1 MGISSFN
8 NFVGQNN
15 VIERILILI
24 KGSKIQNI
32 ALSHILLIGPPG
44 IGKTTIAR
52 LIAEELQVNFHSLEG
67 TSINKTSDI
76 ISILANIKQSDIV
89 FIDEI
94 HVVNYEILEVLYSA
108 LEGNFINIMI
118 GKDYNNKIV
127 KINLP
132 TFTFI
137 GATNKVGILTKAL
150 ISRIPNILQLSD
162 YNYQDIKSIISQ
174 VSLSLNWKLE
184 NNIINI
190 IANHCCNIPRLIINI
205 IKQLYNYCVVMNV
218 DLNET
223 NILQILFFLQIYPL
237 GLDSLQLAYLAL
249 FNNVNLDKSLSI
261 ETICQ
266 LLNEER
272 KNLEIHYEPWLIHCG
287 LITKTTK
294 GRKITIIG
302 KEYINNNII
311 LFRK

>member
-132 TFTFI
+132 SFTFI

-190 IANHCCNIPRLIINI
+190 IANHCRNIPRLIINI

-237 GLDSLQLAYLAL
+237 GLNSLQLAYLAL

-287 LITKTTK
+287 LIIKTTK

>member
-44 IGKTTIAR
+44 IGKTTIAQ

-132 TFTFI
+132 SFTFI

-190 IANHCCNIPRLIINI
+190 IANHCRNIPRLIINI

-237 GLDSLQLAYLAL
+237 GLNSLQLAYLAL

>member
-15 VIERILILI
+15 VIECILILI

-44 IGKTTIAR
+44 IGKTTIAW

-132 TFTFI
+132 SFTFI
-137 GATNKVGILTKAL
+137 GATNKVGMLTKAL

-190 IANHCCNIPRLIINI
+190 IANHCRNIPRLIINI

-223 NILQILFFLQIYPL
+223 NILQILFFF
-237 GLDSLQLAYLAL
+237 A
-249 FNNVNLDKSLSI
+249 NLS
-261 ETICQ
+261 
-266 LLNEER
+266 
-272 KNLEIHYEPWLIHCG
+272 
-287 LITKTTK
+287 
-294 GRKITIIG
+294 
-302 KEYINNNII
+302 
-311 LFRK
+311 FRFK

>member
-1 MGISSFN
+1 M
-8 NFVGQNN
+8 
-15 VIERILILI
+15 
-24 KGSKIQNI
+24 
-32 ALSHILLIGPPG
+32 
-44 IGKTTIAR
+44 
-52 LIAEELQVNFHSLEG
+52 QVNFHSLEG

-132 TFTFI
+132 SFTFI

-190 IANHCCNIPRLIINI
+190 IANHCRNIPRLIINI

-237 GLDSLQLAYLAL
+237 GLNSLQLAYLAL

-287 LITKTTK
+287 LIIKTTK

-302 KEYINNNII
+302 KEYINNII

>member
-132 TFTFI
+132 SFTFI

-162 YNYQDIKSIISQ
+162 YSYQDIKSIISQ

-190 IANHCCNIPRLIINI
+190 IANHCRNIPRLIINI

-237 GLDSLQLAYLAL
+237 GLNSLQLAYLAL

>member
-132 TFTFI
+132 SFTFI

-150 ISRIPNILQLSD
+150 ISRILNILQLSD

-190 IANHCCNIPRLIINI
+190 IANHCRNIPRLIINI

-237 GLDSLQLAYLAL
+237 GLNSLQLAYLAL

>member
-272 KNLEIHYEPWLIHCG
+272 KNLEIHYEPWLIH
-287 LITKTTK
+287 
-294 GRKITIIG
+294 
-302 KEYINNNII
+302 
-311 LFRK
+311 

>member
-32 ALSHILLIGPPG
+32 ALSHILLIGPLG

-150 ISRIPNILQLSD
+150 ISRIPNILKLSD

>member
-132 TFTFI
+132 SFTFI

-190 IANHCCNIPRLIINI
+190 IANHCRNIPRLIINI

-237 GLDSLQLAYLAL
+237 GLNSLQLAYLAL

-287 LITKTTK
+287 LIIKTTK

-311 LFRK
+311 WFRK

>member
-132 TFTFI
+132 SFTFI

-190 IANHCCNIPRLIINI
+190 IANHCRNIPRLIINI

-237 GLDSLQLAYLAL
+237 GLKSLQLAYLAL

>member
-32 ALSHILLIGPPG
+32 ALSNILLIGPPG

-67 TSINKTSDI
+67 TSINKTIDI

>member
-132 TFTFI
+132 SFTFI
-137 GATNKVGILTKAL
+137 DATNKVGILTKAL

-162 YNYQDIKSIISQ
+162 YNY
-174 VSLSLNWKLE
+174 
-184 NNIINI
+184 
-190 IANHCCNIPRLIINI
+190 
-205 IKQLYNYCVVMNV
+205 
-218 DLNET
+218 
-223 NILQILFFLQIYPL
+223 
-237 GLDSLQLAYLAL
+237 
-249 FNNVNLDKSLSI
+249 
-261 ETICQ
+261 
-266 LLNEER
+266 
-272 KNLEIHYEPWLIHCG
+272 
-287 LITKTTK
+287 
-294 GRKITIIG
+294 
-302 KEYINNNII
+302 
-311 LFRK
+311 

>member
-24 KGSKIQNI
+24 QGSKIQNI
-32 ALSHILLIGPPG
+32 ALSHILLIGPLG

-190 IANHCCNIPRLIINI
+190 ITNHCCNIPRLIINI

-223 NILQILFFLQIYPL
+223 NILQIYPL

>member
-1 MGISSFN
+1 M
-8 NFVGQNN
+8 
-15 VIERILILI
+15 
-24 KGSKIQNI
+24 
-32 ALSHILLIGPPG
+32 
-44 IGKTTIAR
+44 
-52 LIAEELQVNFHSLEG
+52 
-67 TSINKTSDI
+67 
-76 ISILANIKQSDIV
+76 
-89 FIDEI
+89 
-94 HVVNYEILEVLYSA
+94 
-108 LEGNFINIMI
+108 
-118 GKDYNNKIV
+118 
-127 KINLP
+127 
-132 TFTFI
+132 
-137 GATNKVGILTKAL
+137 

-190 IANHCCNIPRLIINI
+190 IANHCRNIPRLIINI

-237 GLDSLQLAYLAL
+237 GLNSLQLAYLTF

-272 KNLEIHYEPWLIHCG
+272 KNLEIHYESWLIHCG

>member
-1 MGISSFN
+1 MVIS
-8 NFVGQNN
+8 NFKNFIGQDN
-15 VIERILILI
+15 IIKRILILI

-44 IGKTTIAR
+44 IGKTTIAQ
-52 LIAEELQVNFHSLEG
+52 LIAQELQVNFHSLQG
-67 TSINKTSDI
+67 TSINKASDI
-76 ISILANIKQSDIV
+76 ISILANIKQYDIV

-127 KINLP
+127 RINLP
-132 TFTFI
+132 PFTFI
-137 GATNKVGILTKAL
+137 GATNKIGMLTKAL
-150 ISRIPNILQLSD
+150 TSRIPNVLQLCD
-162 YNYQDIKSIISQ
+162 YNFQDIKRIICQ
-174 VSLSLNWKLE
+174 AILKLDWKLE
-184 NNIINI
+184 DKIINI
-190 IANHCCNIPRLIINI
+190 IANHCRNIPRIIINV
-205 IKQLYNYCVVMNV
+205 IKQLYNYCIVMNV
-218 DLNET
+218 NLNDT
-223 NILQILFFLQIYPL
+223 NIFQILTFLQIYPL
-237 GLDSLQLAYLAL
+237 GLNRLQLSYLLL
-249 FNNVNLDKSLSI
+249 FNNVNLHKNLSI

-272 KNLEIHYEPWLIHCG
+272 KNIEIHYEPWLIHCG
-287 LITKTTK
+287 LISKTTK
-294 GRKITIIG
+294 GRNITIIG

>member
-118 GKDYNNKIV
+118 GKDYNNKFV

-132 TFTFI
+132 SFTFI

-190 IANHCCNIPRLIINI
+190 IANHCRNIPRLIINI

-223 NILQILFFLQIYPL
+223 NILQIYPL
-237 GLDSLQLAYLAL
+237 GLNSLQLAYLAL